1 MILTFLFTTLLFG
14 NTTDLKTEELATFI
28 DNNVK
33 ISWNYSCSSEID
45 YFIIEKSKDGK
56 YFKELSFIKNHST
69 RTGSF
74 IEIDSKPYRNE
85 SIYRIKY
92 VLMNG
97 NVYYGKPLIIK
108 ENDSD
113 ILKWNEKQNIKTLL
127 VVKDK
132 HNNDFH
138 FKSTVSYVN
147 GKIYCLNNPG
157 LAEGKY
163 TIVASDNDALVG
175 YKIYIS
181 TNTINNFS
189 EHITS
194 TKHQ

>member
-1 MILTFLFTTLLFG
+1 MLRILIIVISLLYITK
-14 NTTDLKTEELATFI
+14 NATANI
-28 DNNVK
+28 EAIYVENSVQIKWTCIEQNNV
-33 ISWNYSCSSEID
+33 S

-157 LAEGKY
+157 LAEVN
-163 TIVASDNDALVG
+163 IQLLLL
-175 YKIYIS
+175 IMM
-181 TNTINNFS
+181 
-189 EHITS
+189 H
-194 TKHQ
+194 